1 MSDSHPDSL
10 SSKFGPLAPDLS
22 SELTHI
28 LHLLSTTPEELFFKW
43 ESYIMKMGDSAK
55 LDLKTLKAFKKD
67 LQDALERE
75 SRAKGHV
82 VHQSAAKRTAAT
94 PRGNGG
100 GDVMGMLDGMVA
112 NTTPAS
118 GPRLTAT
125 ARKRQAGGQGFD
137 TPTANKSTKNGPNSS
152 PADSR
157 KTPSATAQ
165 TATSFEHRPNP
176 GEIMQQINPHIPAA
190 TTPSD
195 PPTESRVKLKANLEL
210 PKFAYKTMAQ
220 TLTSASEILDDRIDS
235 FTDLIQSHH
244 SLPDSAFGNPAAQST
259 AEIVAV
265 GRICSDQPNGKLN
278 ASSVVLETS
287 RRMGAGLRVPL
298 KFNDGIGYGLFP
310 GKILAVRGSNVS
322 GEYFSVSEI
331 LTLPSLPLPA
341 STPQELDIH
350 NDRLTS
356 PDDSETRPLGV
367 LVAAGPYTT
376 DTDLD
381 FVALHTLLHK
391 AEQERTDVLIL
402 CGPFLDLEHPAIR
415 SGDIASQLPP
425 STKWE
430 PDRATLND
438 AFRLLISVPLQK
450 LVVAVPTITII
461 LVPSLRDA
469 VSKHVS
475 WPQDR
480 LAKGPLGLGGVKQVQ
495 IVTNPIVVSVNEIVF
510 AVSTLD
516 VLGELRAGDVHQ
528 SSKGGK
534 FGGEDMLGRLAAEV
548 VGQRHFFPVFPP
560 QGREDIPKTTGV
572 DGVEDSGAEREGRFP
587 VGVGLDVAYL
597 KLGEWVNV
605 RPDVLVLPSVL
616 NPFVKVIEG
625 ITTINPGTLSKK
637 RGAGTFVAMNVL
649 PRRVTDGEREQGEA
663 VGHEVFG
670 RGRVDVIRI

>member
-1 MSDSHPDSL
+1 MSDSDSDTL
-10 SSKFGPLAPDLS
+10 TSKFGPLAPDLS
-22 SELTHI
+22 SELEHI

-43 ESYIMKMGDSAK
+43 ESYIMKMGDSAN

-94 PRGNGG
+94 PRANGG
-100 GDVMGMLDGMVA
+100 GDVMGMLDGMVS

-125 ARKRQAGGQGFD
+125 ARKRQAGFD
-137 TPTANKSTKNGPNSS
+137 TPTAANKSTKNGPNSS
-152 PADSR
+152 PADSHSH
-157 KTPSATAQ
+157 KPPATAQ

-176 GEIMQQINPHIPAA
+176 GEIIQQINPHIPSA
-190 TTPSD
+190 TTAPSD

-265 GRICSDQPNGKLN
+265 GRICSDQPNAKLN

-298 KFNDGIGYGLFP
+298 KFGEGVGYGLFP

-322 GEYFSVSEI
+322 GEYFKVSEV
-331 LTLPSLPLPA
+331 LALPALPLPA
-341 STPQELDIH
+341 STPLELDVH
-350 NDRLTS
+350 NDRLTGAGG
-356 PDDSETRPLGV
+356 EEARPLGV

-376 DTDLD
+376 DSDLD
-381 FVALHTLLHK
+381 FVALHTLLAK
-391 AEQERTDVLIL
+391 AEEERTDVLIL

-415 SGDIASQLPP
+415 SGDLETYLPAGA
-425 STKWE
+425 KFE

-450 LVVAVPTITII
+450 LVQAVPTITII

-510 AVSTLD
+510 AISTLD
-516 VLGELRAGDVHQ
+516 VLSELRAGDVHQ
-528 SSKGGK
+528 RGAG
-534 FGGEDMLGRLAAEV
+534 FEGDMLGRLAAEV

-560 QGREDIPKTTGV
+560 QGREDMPRLTGE
-572 DGVEDSGAEREGRFP
+572 GEGEERSP

-637 RGAGTFVAMNVL
+637 RGAGTFVAMNLLARGV
-649 PRRVTDGEREQGEA
+649 RDEERERGEA

-670 RGRVDVIRI
+670 RGRVDVVRI

>member
-1 MSDSHPDSL
+1 MSASDPDSL
-10 SSKFGPLAPDLS
+10 TSKFGPLAPDLS

-43 ESYIMKMGDSAK
+43 ESYVMKMGDSAN

-94 PRGNGG
+94 PRAGSGG
-100 GDVMGMLDGMVA
+100 GDVMGMLDGMVS
-112 NTTPAS
+112 NTTP

-137 TPTANKSTKNGPNSS
+137 TPTAKSTKNGVNSS
-152 PADSR
+152 PADSH
-157 KTPSATAQ
+157 KTPATVQ
-165 TATSFEHRPNP
+165 TTTSFEHRPNP
-176 GEIMQQINPHIPAA
+176 GEILQQINPHIPAA
-190 TTPSD
+190 IAPSE

-298 KFNDGIGYGLFP
+298 RFGEGVGYDLFP
-310 GKILAVRGSNVS
+310 VRGSNVS
-322 GEYFSVSEI
+322 GEYFKVSEI

-341 STPQELDIH
+341 STPQELDLH
-350 NDRLTS
+350 NDRLAS
-356 PDDSETRPLGV
+356 ADGSEARPLGV

-376 DTDLD
+376 DTDLN

-391 AEQERTDVLIL
+391 AETERTDVLIL

-415 SGDIASQLPP
+415 SGDLEAHLPP
-425 STKWE
+425 NTKWE

-438 AFRLLISVPLQK
+438 AFRLLISLPLQK
-450 LVVAVPTITII
+450 LVAAVPTITII

-480 LAKGPLGLGGVKQVQ
+480 LAKGPLGLGGVKQVS

-516 VLGELRAGDVHQ
+516 VLSELRVGDVHQ
-528 SSKGGK
+528 RGKGQAG
-534 FGGEDMLGRLAAEV
+534 FEGDMLGRLAGEV
-548 VGQRHFFPVFPP
+548 VEQRHFFPVFPP
-560 QGREDIPKTTGV
+560 QGREEMPKMTG
-572 DGVEDSGAEREGRFP
+572 DGDGEGDRLP

-616 NPFVKVIEG
+616 NPFVKVLEG
-625 ITTINPGTLSKK
+625 ITTINPGTLSKR

-649 PRRVTDGEREQGEA
+649 PRGVTDGEREQGEA

-670 RGRVDVIRI
+670 RGRVDVCRI

>member
-1 MSDSHPDSL
+1 MSDPDIDSL
-10 SSKFGPLAPDLS
+10 ASKFGPLAPDLS
-22 SELTHI
+22 SELEHI

-43 ESYIMKMGDSAK
+43 KSYMMKMGDSAN

-94 PRGNGG
+94 PRGGSGG
-100 GDVMGMLDGMVA
+100 GDVMGMLDGMVS

-125 ARKRQAGGQGFD
+125 ARKRQAGFD
-137 TPTANKSTKNGPNSS
+137 TPTAANKSTKNGPNSS
-152 PADSR
+152 PADSH

-176 GEIMQQINPHIPAA
+176 GEILQQINPHIPSA
-190 TTPSD
+190 TAPSE
-195 PPTESRVKLKANLEL
+195 PPTESRVKLKANVEL

-220 TLTSASEILDDRIDS
+220 TLTSASEILDDRIDT

-265 GRICSDQPNGKLN
+265 GRICSDQPNAKLN
-278 ASSVVLETS
+278 ASSIVLETS

-298 KFNDGIGYGLFP
+298 RFGEGVGYDIFP

-331 LTLPSLPLPA
+331 LPLPSLPLPA

-350 NDRLTS
+350 NDRLAS
-356 PDDSETRPLGV
+356 ADGSETRPLGV
-367 LVAAGPYTT
+367 LVAAGPYTP
-376 DTDLD
+376 DTSLD
-381 FVALHTLLHK
+381 FSALHTLLTK
-391 AEQERTDVLIL
+391 AETECSDVLIL
-402 CGPFLDLEHPAIR
+402 CGPFLDLEHPLIR
-415 SGDIASQLPP
+415 SGDLDSALPAHSNLP
-425 STKWE
+425 

-450 LVVAVPTITII
+450 LVQAVPTITII

-495 IVTNPIVVSVNEIVF
+495 IVTNPIVVSINEIVF

-516 VLGELRAGDVHQ
+516 VLSELRAGDVHQ
-528 SSKGGK
+528 RGKGQG
-534 FGGEDMLGRLAAEV
+534 FEGDMLGRLAGKV

-560 QGREDIPKTTGV
+560 QER
-572 DGVEDSGAEREGRFP
+572 REGEAD

-649 PRRVTDGEREQGEA
+649 PRGVRDEEREQGEA
-663 VGHEVFG
+663 VGHEVHG
-670 RGRVDVIRI
+670 RGRVDVVRI

>member
-1 MSDSHPDSL
+1 MSDPDSDSL
-10 SSKFGPLAPDLS
+10 TSKFGPLAPDLS

-43 ESYIMKMGDSAK
+43 ESYVMKMGDSAN

-94 PRGNGG
+94 PRGGNGG
-100 GDVMGMLDGMVA
+100 GDVMGMLDGMVSS
-112 NTTPAS
+112 TTP

-152 PADSR
+152 PADSH
-157 KTPSATAQ
+157 KTPATAQ

-176 GEIMQQINPHIPAA
+176 GEIIQQINPHIPSA
-190 TTPSD
+190 TAPSD

-220 TLTSASEILDDRIDS
+220 TLTSASEILDDRIDT

-298 KFNDGIGYGLFP
+298 RFGEGVGYDLFP
-310 GKILAVRGSNVS
+310 VRGSNVS
-322 GEYFSVSEI
+322 GEYFKVSEI

-350 NDRLTS
+350 NDRLAS
-356 PDDSETRPLGV
+356 ADGSETRPLGV

-376 DTDLD
+376 DTDFD

-402 CGPFLDLEHPAIR
+402 CGPFLDLEHPTIR
-415 SGDIASQLPP
+415 SGDLESHLPP
-425 STKWE
+425 NTKWE

-450 LVVAVPTITII
+450 LVQAVPTITII

-480 LAKGPLGLGGVKQVQ
+480 LAKGPLGLGGVKQVS

-510 AVSTLD
+510 AISTLD
-516 VLGELRAGDVHQ
+516 VLSELRAGDVHQ
-528 SSKGGK
+528 RGKGQAG
-534 FGGEDMLGRLAAEV
+534 FEGDMLGRLAGEV
-548 VGQRHFFPVFPP
+548 VEQRHFFPVFPP
-560 QGREDIPKTTGV
+560 QGREDMPKLTGEG
-572 DGVEDSGAEREGRFP
+572 DGEGDRLP

-649 PRRVTDGEREQGEA
+649 PRGVTDEEREGGEA

-670 RGRVDVIRI
+670 RGRVDVVRI

>member
-1 MSDSHPDSL
+1 MSDSDPDSL
-10 SSKFGPLAPDLS
+10 TSKFGPLSPDLS

-43 ESYIMKMGDSAK
+43 ESYIMKMGDSAN

-94 PRGNGG
+94 PRAGNG
-100 GDVMGMLDGMVA
+100 GDVMGMLDGMVS

-118 GPRLTAT
+118 GPRMTAT

-137 TPTANKSTKNGPNSS
+137 TPTANKSTKNGLNSS
-152 PADSR
+152 PADSH

-176 GEIMQQINPHIPAA
+176 GEILQQINPHIPSA
-190 TTPSD
+190 TTSTSPL
-195 PPTESRVKLKANLEL
+195 PTESRVKLKANLEL

-220 TLTSASEILDDRIDS
+220 TLTSASEILDDRIDT

-298 KFNDGIGYGLFP
+298 KFGEGVGYALFP

-322 GEYFSVSEI
+322 GEYFKVSEV
-331 LTLPSLPLPA
+331 LALPALPLPA

-350 NDRLTS
+350 NDRLA
-356 PDDSETRPLGV
+356 PADGSETRPLGV

-381 FVALHTLLHK
+381 FVALHTLLAK
-391 AEQERTDVLIL
+391 AEEERTDVLIL
-402 CGPFLDLEHPAIR
+402 CGPFLDLEHPLIR
-415 SGDIASQLPP
+415 SGDLESALPAHSNLP
-425 STKWE
+425 

-450 LVVAVPTITII
+450 LVQAVPTITII

-480 LAKGPLGLGGVKQVQ
+480 LAKGPLGLGGVKQVS

-516 VLGELRAGDVHQ
+516 VLGELRAGDVHRGV
-528 SSKGGK
+528 SGGGK
-534 FGGEDMLGRLAAEV
+534 GFGDGDMLGRLAGEV
-548 VGQRHFFPVFPP
+548 VEQRHFFPVFPP
-560 QGREDIPKTTGV
+560 QDR
-572 DGVEDSGAEREGRFP
+572 REGEVD

-649 PRRVTDGEREQGEA
+649 PRGVSDGERERGEA
-663 VGHEVFG
+663 VGHEVHG
-670 RGRVDVIRI
+670 RGRVDVLRI